1 MSARRV
7 DPGEDIALLA
17 QGSKELRSFA
27 RAFEKGTHSTNPISS
42 LSAVIERLKL
52 LKPLDEFRAVAQMAA
67 KEAGSVGVTEDE
79 LYAHWQL
86 AFFDREDETE
96 TLLEHARQITRESVK
111 DHVSK
116 VLEKQAVVVR
126 LRREVSA
133 TSLLDDDQDQVAV
146 RLAEAA
152 LALKK
157 PTKDLMS
164 LIGAPGSPFNPKK
177 GYTDE
182 WRKKVRLSEALAGVS
197 RRGLDPDGK
206 AVKAMQRGPRLDTG
220 GS

>member
-1 MSARRV
+1 M
-7 DPGEDIALLA
+7 
-17 QGSKELRSFA
+17 
-27 RAFEKGTHSTNPISS
+27 
-42 LSAVIERLKL
+42 
-52 LKPLDEFRAVAQMAA
+52 
-67 KEAGSVGVTEDE
+67 
-79 LYAHWQL
+79 YAHWQL

-96 TLLEHARQITRESVK
+96 TLLEHARQITRESVR

-133 TSLLDDDQDQVAV
+133 TSLLDDDRDQVAV

-152 LALKK
+152 VALKK

-182 WRKKVRLSEALAGVS
+182 WRKESAPKRGPGGCVPSRAGSGRLGGQGNA
-197 RRGLDPDGK
+197 
-206 AVKAMQRGPRLDTG
+206 RGPRLDTG
-220 GS
+220 RSRREDSRTRHLQRIEG